1 MQFLFESAENQHRA
15 NIWTHDRKMENS
27 MPTTADESKKI
38 WESIYALQGYIT
50 SASMRAKFLSTI
62 SKRVY

>member
-27 MPTTADESKKI
+27 MSTSSDSLKMVGK
-38 WESIYALQGYIT
+38 YLCVLQG
-50 SASMRAKFLSTI
+50 
-62 SKRVY
+62 

>member
-1 MQFLFESAENQHRA
+1 
-15 NIWTHDRKMENS
+15 